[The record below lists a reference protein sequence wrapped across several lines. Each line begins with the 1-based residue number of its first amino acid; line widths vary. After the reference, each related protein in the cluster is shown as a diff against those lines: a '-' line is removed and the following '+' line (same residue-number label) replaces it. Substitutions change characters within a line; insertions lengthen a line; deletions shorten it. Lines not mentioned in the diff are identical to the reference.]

1 MNGDS
6 IFFENHMLS
15 REIEFLVTNI
25 WQCADIATYMSVC
38 AGTAEVNRHDRFL
51 KKFEIFFQENSDIV
65 YFASFKYFSN
75 KASDFIFIF
84 RENYEFVVCE
94 KNINF

>member
-25 WQCADIATYMSVC
+25 WQCADIADIYVC
-38 AGTAEVNRHDRFL
+38 VRRNR
-51 KKFEIFFQENSDIV
+51 
-65 YFASFKYFSN
+65 
-75 KASDFIFIF
+75 
-84 RENYEFVVCE
+84 
-94 KNINF
+94 